1 MDQILCSL
9 CLIKKQTL
17 IHMLMLPDKIKVDP
31 DYTEN
36 IYNQTREKV
45 HNLEADS
52 LCERCLRDLKIV
64 ETFRQ
69 SCLHSEQLITQIST
83 NISDNHRILLDDV
96 FIDVSLYE
104 GLDEFYVSPM
114 NVVEKSS
121 MAPPSK
127 VEMREE
133 YNEDIVYDPIV
144 DQNEMMDT
152 TLSETEYRSPVKREP
167 KVVFKCDK
175 CKKQYATI
183 SSLDMHRYKFHKG
196 PPPGDLTKRRLK
208 VDVAS
213 PKDIYYGVDL
223 STTCEYCF
231 TECASNDDLK
241 LHVARSHPKFPR
253 NYTCKACSKELKTK
267 ETLRAHFLMIHTDER
282 REFQCSHCDK
292 AFFHKRSLT
301 NHEEVQHLGTA
312 NKFICDIC
320 GLKSNSR
327 GDLHKHKLRHEKI
340 KQHECPYE
348 ECGKRF
354 TTKYQL
360 TLHKKFHENIRN
372 HKCTYCEKSFV
383 AKCHLDDHL
392 QCHLKE
398 KKYSCDLCN
407 NAFSRKRSLDKHL
420 KVHYGIRDFLCNM
433 CPYKCRSTDQLKQHK
448 KVHEGFRPFS
458 CLMCT
463 MAFKDIGPLK
473 RHLTIA
479 HGINAKKDDDD
490 LDYQKTM

>member
-354 TTKYQL
+354 TTNAEVVS
-360 TLHKKFHENIRN
+360 HIKFRHIKEKNFPCEHCDLKFVTSSARLN
-372 HKCTYCEKSFV
+372 HMKVHTREPDDDHPFKCTICGKAYAWKDNLTRHMKV
-383 AKCHLDDHL
+383 HLDGPEYICNVCEATFPRIDALTKHMRDDHFIADGD
-392 QCHLKE
+392 H
-398 KKYSCDLCN
+398 
-407 NAFSRKRSLDKHL
+407 
-420 KVHYGIRDFLCNM
+420 RDACII
-433 CPYKCRSTDQLKQHK
+433 K
-448 KVHEGFRPFS
+448 KVV
-458 CLMCT
+458 
-463 MAFKDIGPLK
+463 
-473 RHLTIA
+473 TIS
-479 HGINAKKDDDD
+479 
-490 LDYQKTM
+490 QPR